1 MSSRIEHAYAPK
13 DVKALDDALVYGLET
28 VITSVEEGEI
38 EHPNTIPDDARYS
51 NYYGK
56 RMELETIIIK
66 SSKAL
71 ANNIVEKVENAKENE
86 DHGTLDNILCDHVEG
101 ICKTTF
107 LSNTDQT
114 LPEWVSVAKD
124 QINTVLKSS
133 TADWWKDLTESKGRA
148 AKV

>member
-1 MSSRIEHAYAPK
+1 MSSRIERAYAPK

-38 EHPNTIPDDARYS
+38 EHPNNIPDDARHS

-66 SSKAL
+66 SSKQL

-86 DHGTLDNILCDHVEG
+86 DQENLDNILCDHVKV

-107 LSNTDQT
+107 LGDTDQT
-114 LPEWVSVAKD
+114 LPEWVSGAKD
-124 QINTVLKSS
+124 QIITIL
-133 TADWWKDLTESKGRA
+133 
-148 AKV
+148 